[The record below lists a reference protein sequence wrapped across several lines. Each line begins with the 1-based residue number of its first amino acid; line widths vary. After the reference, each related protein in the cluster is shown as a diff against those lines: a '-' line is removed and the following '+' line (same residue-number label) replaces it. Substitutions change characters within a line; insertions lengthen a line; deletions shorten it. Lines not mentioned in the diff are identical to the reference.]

1 MPSANAATRLWAAIA
16 ASLALFLMITVG
28 ISYAG
33 TAPAPASAADDDAG
47 AGSAAGAPQSF
58 DIALSEFAIDPAEL
72 TAPAGAPLTF
82 NITNAGQAE
91 HDYTIDAGPQSE
103 TVPAGGETT
112 LEVTEGLEAGEY
124 RVFCSLPG
132 HADAGMEGTLTVT
145 GEGGAAVTAGQANGH
160 AGGDHGELSV
170 QEMVDGHTKGVEEF
184 VGVATGQIEPLTE
197 GKGNQLLEPKMDGDV
212 KVFELTAD
220 EIEWEVAPGQV
231 EEAMAYN
238 EQIPGPRLEG
248 NVGDKVRIILHNE
261 LDVPTAIHP
270 HGLVVPVAMDG
281 VPGLTQ
287 DPVMPGES
295 FTYEY
300 TLRNAGSH
308 MYHSHFDS
316 AVQVPGGLLGAF
328 IVHGEKEPK
337 VDLDYTMILNDGPL
351 GYTINGKGFP
361 ATEAL
366 VVKKGQKVR
375 VRYMNEGLQIHPMH
389 LHGIPQKVIAKDG
402 YPLPQPHMEDTVL
415 VAPGE
420 RIDVIIEATE
430 PGPWAFHCH
439 ILNHAEAAE
448 GMLGMVTALVVSE

>member
-1 MPSANAATRLWAAIA
+1 MSSANAASRLWAAIA

-33 TAPAPASAADDDAG
+33 TAPAPASADA
-47 AGSAAGAPQSF
+47 AAATSGGGTQSF
-58 DIALSEFAIDPAEL
+58 DITLSEFAIGPAEI

-112 LEVTEGLEAGEY
+112 LEVAEGLEAGEY

-145 GEGGAAVTAGQANGH
+145 GEAGATAPPADGSTEHAAGH
-160 AGGDHGELSV
+160 EGLSV
-170 QEMVDGHTKGVEEF
+170 QEMVDGHTKGIEEF
-184 VGVATGQIEPLTE
+184 VGVATGQIQPLTE
-197 GKGNQLLEPKMDGDV
+197 GKGNQVLKPKMDGDV

-220 EIEWEVAPGQV
+220 EVAWEVAPGQI
-231 EEAMAYN
+231 EEALAYN
-238 EQIPGPRLEG
+238 GQVPGPRLEG
-248 NVGDKVRIILHNE
+248 NVGDTVRIILHNE

-316 AVQVPGGLLGAF
+316 AVQVPKGLLGAF
-328 IVHGEKEPK
+328 IVHDPQADEPK

-366 VVKKGQKVR
+366 VVQKGQKIR

-389 LHGIPQKVIAKDG
+389 LHGIPQQVIAKDG
-402 YPLPQPHMEDTVL
+402 YPLPQPHYEDTVL

-420 RIDVIIEATE
+420 RIDVLIEATE

-448 GMLGMVTALVVSE
+448 GMFGMVTALVVAE

>member
-1 MPSANAATRLWAAIA
+1 MTSANAATRLWAAIA

-33 TAPAPASAADDDAG
+33 TAPAPASAAGSGDTG
-47 AGSAAGAPQSF
+47 AAAAETH
-58 DIALSEFAIDPAEL
+58 DISLTEFAFDPADI
-72 TAPAGAPLTF
+72 TVAAGAPLTF
-82 NITNAGQAE
+82 NLSNNGQAE
-91 HDYTIDAGPQSE
+91 HDYTIETGPQSE
-103 TVPAGGETT
+103 TISAGGSAT
-112 LEVTEGLEAGEY
+112 LEVSDGLEAGTY

-132 HADAGMEGTLTVT
+132 HADAGMEGTLNVVAQGADQPPA
-145 GEGGAAVTAGQANGH
+145 GEAAGH
-160 AGGDHGELSV
+160 GDHSDLTVE
-170 QEMVDGHTKGVEEF
+170 EMVEGHQKGIDEF
-184 VGVATGQIEPLTE
+184 VAVATGASEPLTE
-197 GKGNQLLEPKMDGDV
+197 GMGNQLLEPTMDGDV

-220 EIEWEVAPGQV
+220 EIDWEVSPGDV
-231 EEAMAYN
+231 KEGMAYN
-238 EQIPGPRLEG
+238 GQIPGPRLEA
-248 NVGDKVRIILHNE
+248 NIGDTVRIVLHNE

-270 HGLVVPVAMDG
+270 HGLVVPVSMDG

-300 TLRNAGSH
+300 ELRNAGSH

-316 AVQVPGGLLGAF
+316 AVQVPRGLLGAF
-328 IVHGEKEPK
+328 IVHDPEADEPE

-366 VVKKGQKVR
+366 VVQQGQRVR

-389 LHGIPQKVIAKDG
+389 LHGIPQQVIAKDG

-415 VAPGE
+415 VSPGE
-420 RIDVIIEATE
+420 RVDVIIDATE

-448 GMLGMVTALVVSE
+448 GMFGMVTALVVVE